1 MQTIQKHIILLT
13 AILLWSCVSV
23 FASEVDM
30 AHFMRDSYASGERTV
45 KSSGENAAMFVA
57 SHRYSVSEKGSF
69 EWNYPIKKNGYSPS
83 KMRFK

>member
-1 MQTIQKHIILLT
+1 MQTIKKHIILLV
-13 AILLWSCVSV
+13 AILQWLGISV
-23 FASEVDM
+23 FAGEVHEI
-30 AHFMRDSYASGERTV
+30 HFMRDSYASGERTV

>member
-1 MQTIQKHIILLT
+1 MQTIKKHTILLIT
-13 AILLWSCVSV
+13 ILLWSCISV
-23 FASEVDM
+23 FAGEVREI
-30 AHFMRDSYASGERTV
+30 HFLKDSYASGELTV

>member
-1 MQTIQKHIILLT
+1 MQTIKKHIILLV
-13 AILLWSCVSV
+13 AILQWLGISV
-23 FASEVDM
+23 FAGEVHEI
-30 AHFMRDSYASGERTV
+30 HFMRDNYASGERTV

>member
-1 MQTIQKHIILLT
+1 MQTIKKHIILLV

-23 FASEVDM
+23 FASEV
-30 AHFMRDSYASGERTV
+30 RV
-45 KSSGENAAMFVA
+45 NLLSSGENAAMFVA

-69 EWNYPIKKNGYSPS
+69 EWNYTIKKNGYSPS